1 MRVKEDEANEPHKSS
16 IEVLKATAPEWTFE
30 QVNFVAGRRSAVVE
44 DDFYNKLDKLNV
56 HAGKRDKILFN
67 GACATHMRSTR
78 HSNAILLSA
87 NTDPT
92 ISKCFMYI
100 SAKEP
105 YISKTA

>member
-1 MRVKEDEANEPHKSS
+1 MFDQ
-16 IEVLKATAPEWTFE
+16 I
-30 QVNFVAGRRSAVVE
+30 NFVAGRRGAVVE

-92 ISKCFMYI
+92 FSKCFMYI